1 MIKDIKKYLLE
12 NKQNF
17 SAKSI
22 ELDVVVDENDFFTLD
37 FIDKNYMYRLAVHEN
52 DYLDFEKID
61 KNNGQSLDCKSYF
74 FEDNIQQE
82 AYINIV
88 KEIVLN
94 LLS

>member
-1 MIKDIKKYLLE
+1 
-12 NKQNF
+12 
-17 SAKSI
+17 
-22 ELDVVVDENDFFTLD
+22 
-37 FIDKNYMYRLAVHEN
+37 MYRLAVHEN